1 MPGGSRSVAVRPP
14 TVINR
19 VGVGLFPLYAAAS
32 APLRASSATLT
43 ACSTRLTK

>member
-1 MPGGSRSVAVRPP
+1 MPGVPGAWAVGPH

-19 VGVGLFPLYAAAS
+19 VGVGLFPLYAAAR

-43 ACSTRLTK
+43 ACSTWLTK